1 MLSIPC
7 LQWRVPVVDAQGK
20 APFPFGK
27 KVRHLSAG
35 IFLDAVQKYADPSV
49 IDAYRHVRPG
59 IAWDALA
66 CSGICPGFT
75 SAPEHRVTVPAF
87 RQEADPAIGAGTEIG
102 RASCRER

>member
-7 LQWRVPVVDAQGK
+7 LQWCVSVVDAQGK

-66 CSGICPGFT
+66 CSGICTGFT
-75 SAPEHRVTVPAF
+75 SAPETRVTVLAL
-87 RQEADPAIGAGTEIG
+87 RTDAAQYIGARVGLTL
-102 RASCRER
+102 RH